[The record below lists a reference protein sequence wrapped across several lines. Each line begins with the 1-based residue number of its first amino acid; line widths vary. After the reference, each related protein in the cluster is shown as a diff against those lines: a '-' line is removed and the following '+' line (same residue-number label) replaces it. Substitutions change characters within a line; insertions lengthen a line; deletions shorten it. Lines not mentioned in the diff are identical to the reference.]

1 MRALRWIG
9 RLLRR
14 WQVRRESRYVPH
26 TPDEGHNPPPVERIA
41 LPPTPPPP
49 PPQSRRETIIVGGK
63 PQVVIVTPSGKVY
76 HVSSF
81 PDSVFEVTREE
92 RRKDR
97 ERRESEEQGDNA
109 DAD

>member
-14 WQVRRESRYVPH
+14 WQMRRESRYVP
-26 TPDEGHNPPPVERIA
+26 TPRQGYNPPPNERFR
-41 LPPTPPPP
+41 PP

-81 PDSVFEVTREE
+81 PDSVFEVMREE